1 MDTKLDNNQVFT
13 MDIHRTIANAHDA
26 LLQIQQEHAYST
38 RLKDKKIS
46 EQRMY
51 IEELE
56 TERDGLREH
65 AAQLEVDLNNATR
78 QIDYWRSLSPKCSVC
93 GDRQHNRRWHWRN

>member
-1 MDTKLDNNQVFT
+1 

-38 RLKDKKIS
+38 RLKDKKIAD
-46 EQRMY
+46 QRLY

-56 TERDGLREH
+56 VERDARNERV
-65 AAQLEVDLNNATR
+65 LELENNVQDLTSRVARRDAT
-78 QIDYWRSLSPKCSVC
+78 IAWLESVAPHCRTC
-93 GDRQHNRRWHWRN
+93 GVIGHNSRWHWRYH